1 MRYPVLAPVA
11 RFFVA
16 LALFATLAGPGVVLA
31 QTVDYSRAERFLT
44 WNTER
49 MIAGAEVVPNWM
61 ETGDTDRFWYRN
73 NTGSGYEYV
82 LVNPAA
88 GSREPL
94 FDHYRLAGAMS
105 LANDTSY
112 VPDKLPFST
121 FSFGA
126 GESAIEFT
134 ANSRRFTC
142 DIARYACTVGDTL
155 ASRLPYV
162 ESPDG
167 RWEAFSHEYNLYV
180 RPAGGG
186 DSIQLT
192 ADGEKYYAYGYNE
205 PRPNQQRQGPAPR
218 TPTLAWSPDSRYLAV
233 ARRDERNVEQM
244 HYISYTSQRPRHFSQ
259 PYALPG
265 DSVIP
270 LPTVHIVELEEAEV
284 AAGGREGVDGGG
296 GGPPG
301 GTGAVGETDGAD
313 GDGGTAMPGMEAT
326 DGDGGAATGMAG
338 AARGA
343 ARTPEGS
350 GRVPALRAAANH
362 RVEVA
367 PIPHQL
373 SFAGSAPDSAW
384 SADGTRLH
392 VNYFT
397 RGSQRVF
404 LAEIDAATG
413 TSRVILGDSTRTF
426 VSLGHRG
433 GGSSGGTPSWYVS
446 ESGDDVIWWSERDGW
461 AHLYRFDGQGNLRN
475 QITSGPWTVGQALFV
490 DEARQRIY
498 FTARGREPGRNPYYA
513 HLYRIGFDGSGLT
526 LLTPEDANHIIEFSP
541 SGNYFVDTYSRVEE
555 EPVTLLR
562 TAADGRI
569 VRELERADISGI
581 EEVGFIPGE
590 VFSAKARDGITDL
603 YGILYL
609 PPNLDENAKYPIIS
623 HIYPGPQRG
632 SVGDWEFK
640 GGGENFALGAA
651 GLRGGADRPPGN
663 AAPLQGIPRQL
674 LRQLHRQRHP
684 RPHRRHPA
692 ARGPPFVHR
701 SGPGGHLRTLRRR
714 VRLHRRH
721 PALSG
726 LLQGGGLR
734 GREPRQPQLQHL
746 LGGKI
751 SGRHGNGLHGCGQLR
766 GCGEQVIRLQP
777 RGEAAAD
784 ARGHGRQRPPGH
796 DRPGDRR
803 TDQGQPRLRPGLGPG
818 PRPRPQRTLLHPPT
832 LGLLRAPPAGGGA
845 A

>member
-82 LVNPAA
+82 LVNPVA

-301 GTGAVGETDGAD
+301 GTVAAN
-313 GDGGTAMPGMEAT
+313 
-326 DGDGGAATGMAG
+326 GDGGATTGMAG

-367 PIPHQL
+367 PVPHQL

-609 PPNLDENAKYPIIS
+609 PPDLDENAKYPIIS

-640 GGGENFALGAA
+640 GGGENFALAQLGFVVVQIDHLGTPHRSKAFH
-651 GLRGGADRPPGN
+651 DNYYGN
-663 AAPLQGIPRQL
+663 FIDNGIPDHIAVIRQL
-674 LRQLHRQRHP
+674 AARHSFIDLDRVGIYGHSGGGFASTDAILRYPDFFKVAVSGAGNHDNRSYNIYWAEKYQGVMETDSTGTDNFEDAANKSYASNLEGKLLLMHGDMDDNV
-684 RPHRRHPA
+684 HPA
-692 ARGPPFVHR
+692 MTVQVIEELIKANRDFDLIWAPDRAHGLNEPYFI
-701 SGPGGHLRTLRRR
+701 RRR
-714 VRLHRRH
+714 WDYFVR
-721 PALSG
+721 
-726 LLQGGGLR
+726 
-734 GREPRQPQLQHL
+734 HL
-746 LGGKI
+746 LGAEPPSRYEI
-751 SGRHGNGLHGCGQLR
+751 
-766 GCGEQVIRLQP
+766 V
-777 RGEAAAD
+777 
-784 ARGHGRQRPPGH
+784 RPEG
-796 DRPGDRR
+796 
-803 TDQGQPRLRPGLGPG
+803 
-818 PRPRPQRTLLHPPT
+818 
-832 LGLLRAPPAGGGA
+832 
-845 A
+845 